1 MNPLEEAENIVL
13 NASKTK
19 PIDQIDQNALYSVML
34 TVSGYDIKRL
44 LRGTNLDDTDSQDL
58 GEQLGHR
65 LKDQKEWLRHL
76 GVEIACATPVTG
88 GLRVIDQLQKEG

>member
-34 TVSGYDIKRL
+34 TVSGDDICRAPESK
-44 LRGTNLDDTDSQDL
+44 
-58 GEQLGHR
+58 
-65 LKDQKEWLRHL
+65 
-76 GVEIACATPVTG
+76 
-88 GLRVIDQLQKEG
+88 